1 MFSIVE
7 RATSRT
13 FVRVLVIVMAATLLC
28 GSFPVLLAA
37 RDVERK
43 PCEMPGDGEDV
54 NGYKNFE
61 FEGSSAGE
69 SALLPSVHP
78 ARDSQ
83 AVKVHLRTT
92 LAMIVVNFYLAA
104 RK

>member
-13 FVRVLVIVMAATLLC
+13 LVRVLVIVMVAALLC

-37 RDVERK
+37 RDMDRK
-43 PCEMPGDGEDV
+43 PCEMPGDGEDI

-61 FEGSSAGE
+61 FEGSPAGE
-69 SALLPSVHP
+69 SALLPSVQP

-83 AVKVHLRTT
+83 EVKVQLRTT
-92 LAMIVVNFYLAA
+92 LAMIVVNFYLTA

>member
-13 FVRVLVIVMAATLLC
+13 LVRVLVIVMVAALLC

-37 RDVERK
+37 REVDRS
-43 PCEMPGDGEDV
+43 PCEMPGDADGV
-54 NGYKNFE
+54 GGYKDFE
-61 FEGSSAGE
+61 FEGPPAGTSE
-69 SALLPSVHP
+69 QPSIYP
-78 ARDSQ
+78 AYQRERP
-83 AVKVHLRTT
+83 RTVMVFVQHVAFVLHFF
-92 LAMIVVNFYLAA
+92 LAT